1 MAVFARVRA
10 RPRVR
15 APRGV
20 DHRAGRRR
28 LHEQHGSRLSAPA
41 PRTTGDC
48 AESQIRRFQAIKITF
63 FTSGLEA
70 S

>member
-1 MAVFARVRA
+1 MWRSHQPNKISQPLAAIMAVFARVRA

-28 LHEQHGSRLSAPA
+28 LHEQHGSRLSAKLG
-41 PRTTGDC
+41 RGDG
-48 AESQIRRFQAIKITF
+48 S
-63 FTSGLEA
+63 
-70 S
+70 